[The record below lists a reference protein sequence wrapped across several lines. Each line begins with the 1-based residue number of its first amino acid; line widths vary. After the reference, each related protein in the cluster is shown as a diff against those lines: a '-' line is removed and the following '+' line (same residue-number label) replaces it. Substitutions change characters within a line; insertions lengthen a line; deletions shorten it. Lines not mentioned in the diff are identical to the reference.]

1 MISKINI
8 KIEFKDKYLEGTVE
22 EFRKLKDDL
31 NELFG
36 TNPKQEF
43 CPGNPYK
50 LDRWVTDPFNPH
62 KWEVTCDDTAEYPD
76 GPYLD

>member
-1 MISKINI
+1 M
-8 KIEFKDKYLEGTVE
+8 
-22 EFRKLKDDL
+22 KDDL

-50 LDRWVTDPFNPH
+50 PDRWVPDPFNPH
-62 KWEVTCDDTAEYPD
+62 KWEVTRDDTAEYPD